1 MEAAQTIRHAVARVT
16 ELRATE
22 AAQPGLR
29 DAVRTIKA
37 LQGRRFAATYSDMM
51 GGGPYAPAARFFLE
65 ELYSD
70 RDFSDRDAQFVRIS
84 GAIERFFPALV
95 VQTAVNLALLHAL
108 TEDLDYA
115 MALQWIAAD
124 PGASDAARYVKAWR
138 DVDRRPDRLS
148 QLEDVLALGEEMA
161 RLTRAPGLRT
171 MLRMMRGP
179 AGAAG
184 LSALQRFLEAGFD
197 TFAAM
202 SRGGLV
208 PKFLGAIRERESA
221 FIAQLFD
228 APAGASEARLG
239 ELLGQ
244 AR

>member
-1 MEAAQTIRHAVARVT
+1 MEAAQTIREAVARVT
-16 ELRATE
+16 QLRASE

-29 DAVRTIKA
+29 DAVRAIKA

-51 GGGPYAPAARFFLE
+51 GGGPFAPAARFFLE

-70 RDFSDRDAQFVRIS
+70 RDFADRDAQFVRIS
-84 GAIERFFPALV
+84 GAIEKFFPALV
-95 VQTAVNLALLHAL
+95 AQTAINLAQLHAL
-108 TEDLDYA
+108 TEGLDYA
-115 MALQWIAAD
+115 MALQWLAAD
-124 PGASDAARYVKAWR
+124 ASQPDAARYVKAWR
-138 DVDRRPDRLS
+138 AIDRRADRLS

-179 AGAAG
+179 AAAAG

-197 TFAAM
+197 TFAGMA
-202 SRGGLV
+202 RGQLV
-208 PKFLGAIRERESA
+208 PQFLGSIRERESA

-228 APAGASEARLG
+228 APAPSSEARLA

>member
-1 MEAAQTIRHAVARVT
+1 MEAAQTIRQAVARVT
-16 ELRATE
+16 GLRATE

-29 DAVRTIKA
+29 DAVKAIKA

-51 GGGPYAPAARFFLE
+51 AGGPYASAARFFLE

-70 RDFSDRDAQFVRIS
+70 RDFADRDAQFARIA
-84 GAIERFFPALV
+84 GAIEKFFPALV

-115 MALQWIAAD
+115 MALQWLAAD
-124 PGASDAARYVKAWR
+124 PRQPDAARYVQAWR
-138 DVDRRPDRLS
+138 AVDRRADRLA
-148 QLEDVLALGEEMA
+148 QLEDVVALGEEMA

-179 AGAAG
+179 ASAAG

-202 SRGGLV
+202 AKAGLV
-208 PKFLGAIRERESA
+208 PAFLKTIRDRESA
-221 FIAQLFD
+221 LIAQLFD
-228 APAGASEARLG
+228 EPPPTGQARLAQ
-239 ELLGQ
+239 LLGQ
-244 AR
+244 AP